1 MKVESVK
8 KRPGIAILKPTIT
21 RISSRL
27 RLSVVLS
34 TLKRGPLPPDLEESG
49 FIFRLLVLVNI
60 AGSSGEADIG
70 FFAFFVVRDGDG
82 HHDHYADHDV
92 HEVVGDADQVQP
104 VLEQTNQ
111 EYAYQRATDAT
122 LAAVEAG
129 PAKHCRGQY
138 IEFTADQRIGHHF
151 PDAVDLHQPADG
163 GHRTEIAIGEQ
174 VQHANANTDAPRR
187 FLITTDG
194 KQLAAQMG
202 FVQ

>member
-70 FFAFFVVRDGDG
+70 FFAFFVVRDGNS
-82 HHDHYADHDV
+82 HHDHHADNDV
-92 HEVVGDADQVQP
+92 HEVVGNADQVQA
-104 VLEQTNQ
+104 VLQNADQ
-111 EYAYQRATDAT
+111 EDAHQRADDAAF
-122 LAAVEAG
+122 AAVKAG
-129 PAKHCRGQY
+129 TAEYRSGQNVQL
-138 IEFTADQRIGHHF
+138 TAHQRIGHHF
-151 PDAVDLHQPADG
+151 TDAIDLNQSADS
-163 GHRTEIAIGEQ
+163 GHGPEITVSKQ
-174 VQHANANTDAPRR
+174 VQDADANADTPRR
-187 FLITTDG
+187 FLIT
-194 KQLAAQMG
+194 
-202 FVQ
+202 